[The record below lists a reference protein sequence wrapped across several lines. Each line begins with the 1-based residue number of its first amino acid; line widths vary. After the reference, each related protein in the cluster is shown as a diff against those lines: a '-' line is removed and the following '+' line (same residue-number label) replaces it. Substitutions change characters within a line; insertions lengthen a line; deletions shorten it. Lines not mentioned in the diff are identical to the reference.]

1 MTDTKLEVCERK
13 QLDFCNDFET
23 QDTRNVSVKVKICGI
38 TSVEDARAALECGAD
53 FIGLNFYEK
62 SPRYVA
68 LDRAREISSTI
79 EGAAHVVGVFVNAS
93 REYVMERIEAVRLAM
108 VQFHGDESEDFLSR
122 WPAPVIRAIRIPPG
136 EQVRALPASRAD
148 FILID
153 TFHPGLYGGTGESR
167 RISDLRGLDLSR
179 VFLSGGLTCE
189 NVAEAAAL
197 SPYAVDVASGVES
210 APGVKDHR
218 KLRRFI
224 ENAKSTR

>member
-1 MTDTKLEVCERK
+1 
-13 QLDFCNDFET
+13 
-23 QDTRNVSVKVKICGI
+23 VSVKVKICGI
-38 TSVEDARAALECGAD
+38 TNIEDARGALECGAD

-79 EGAAHVVGVFVNAS
+79 DGAARVVGVFVNPS
-93 REYVMERIEAVRLAM
+93 REYVTERIEAARLDI
-108 VQFHGDESEDFLSR
+108 VQFHGDEPEDFLSG
-122 WPAPVIRAIRIPPG
+122 WPVQVIRAIRIPPD
-136 EQVRALPASRAD
+136 EQINAIASTCAD

-153 TFHPGLYGGTGESR
+153 TFHPGLYGGSGRSR
-167 RISDLRGLDLSR
+167 SLSDLRGLDLSR

-197 SPYAVDVASGVES
+197 LPYAVDVASGVES